1 MSKWPFP
8 TYEVSSIVSGSP
20 DCTVCDQP
28 AEKFV
33 QVRWGLGVVSDHP
46 VCERHLQMYR
56 TDFDHLGAD
65 LRRVATRSRTEDAQC

>member
-20 DCTVCDQP
+20 DCAVCVEP

-46 VCERHLQMYR
+46 VCETHLRQYR
-56 TDFDHLGAD
+56 VDFDSLAPE
-65 LRRVATRSRTEDAQC
+65 LRKVAARSRAEDVA

>member
-1 MSKWPFP
+1 MSNWPQP

-20 DCTVCDQP
+20 DCAVCDQP

-46 VCERHLQMYR
+46 VCATHLRQYR
-56 TDFDHLGAD
+56 VDFDSLALE
-65 LRRVATRSRTEDAQC
+65 LRRVARQSRMEGDAA